1 MTVFRNFP
9 MRAPAPIDERPKPF
23 GRREPGAL
31 EEKETGSDWVGPV
44 KLVAFVAGCAVL
56 GALAAGVM

>member
-1 MTVFRNFP
+1 MTTFRNFP
-9 MRAPAPIDERPKPF
+9 AREAPQFEPGPRRF

-31 EEKETGSDWVGPV
+31 DEREKTVGWAGPV

-56 GALAAGVM
+56 GALAAGVI